1 MNGFAFLADVTFV
14 LPIALVAVVAY
25 VLGRSHRGIEIGS
38 LERELM
44 RRRRRE
50 EPAAL
55 LLVEGAGDPLSA
67 PSLAGCLR
75 LTDTVESRAR
85 RGRVRIRAIL
95 DEDGLDRDAVERR
108 LLETAEAPL
117 RIGWSTFP
125 EDGFTLHVLEDVARA
140 RTAPVHPVATEP
152 LVAPV
157 GAAVMQ
163 EATS

>member
-1 MNGFAFLADVTFV
+1 MNGLDFLPDLAVV
-14 LPIALVAVVAY
+14 LPATVAAAVAY
-25 VLGRSHRGIEIGS
+25 LLGRAHAQVGVGS

-50 EPAAL
+50 EPAAM
-55 LLVEGAGDPLSA
+55 LLVEGEVGHLSA

-95 DEDGLDRDAVERR
+95 DEDGLDREAVERR
-108 LLETAEAPL
+108 LLESAEAPL

-125 EDGFTLHVLEDVARA
+125 EDGFTVQILEQVARD
-140 RTAPVHPVATEP
+140 RMAPAHPVADGVRVGP
-152 LVAPV
+152 VATATV
-157 GAAVMQ
+157 Q